1 MKINDLKPAPG
12 AKKSRRRV
20 GRGLGSGRGKTAG
33 RGQKGQASRSGFS
46 QGSGW
51 EGGRSRLIMR
61 LPKRGFTHQGIEYQI
76 INLRDLN
83 DFDEGSTVNA
93 ESLRNAGVIRHAN
106 RPVKLLG
113 DGELTVRNLRLELDA
128 CSRGAAQAVQ
138 DAGGS
143 VVGLEQS
150 AQEEAGSSQP
160 SNQAVSTQKA
170 NQEVAQSDKE
180 NQALSAAQSN
190 ESQSGYDEGDDDDG
204 KTVIDSP
211 EETQSGPEDDNMS
224 QGVSEAPSSP
234 EENGSSEGAAE
245 DEEQS

>member
-46 QGSGW
+46 QSAGW
-51 EGGRSRLIMR
+51 EGGRSRLVMR

-76 INLRDLN
+76 VNLRDLN
-83 DFDEGSTVNA
+83 DFDEGSTVNP
-93 ESLRNAGVIRHAN
+93 ESLRAAGVVRHAN

-128 CSRGAAQAVQ
+128 YSSGAVRAVQ
-138 DAGGS
+138 SAGGS
-143 VVGLEQS
+143 LVGVEQASENTVESGS
-150 AQEEAGSSQP
+150 AEVSDDAGQ
-160 SNQAVSTQKA
+160 
-170 NQEVAQSDKE
+170 AQSTSQLD
-180 NQALSAAQSN
+180 
-190 ESQSGYDEGDDDDG
+190 ESRSGDDEDNDG

-234 EENGSSEGAAE
+234 EESDTD
-245 DEEQS
+245 DEEQA

>member
-83 DFDEGSTVNA
+83 DFDEGSTVNP
-93 ESLRNAGVIRHAN
+93 ENLRAAGVIRHAN

-113 DGELTVRNLRLELDA
+113 DGELTVRGLRLELDA

-143 VVGLEQS
+143 VAGLGAS
-150 AQEEAGSSQP
+150 AQEEVNSGQTT
-160 SNQAVSTQKA
+160 NQEVSTQNA
-170 NQEVAQSDKE
+170 DQEVAQSNE
-180 NQALSAAQSN
+180 EVQAQSVPQSN
-190 ESQSGYDEGDDDDG
+190 ESRSGDDEDEGG

-211 EETQSGPEDDNMS
+211 EETQSGPEDEDMS

-234 EENGSSEGAAE
+234 EENGSSEGATD
-245 DEEQS
+245 DEEKS

>member
-76 INLRDLN
+76 INLRDLGV
-83 DFDEGSTVNA
+83 FDEGSTVDA
-93 ESLRNAGVIRHAN
+93 EALRNAGIIRHAN

-128 CSRGAAQAVQ
+128 CSRGAAQAIQ

-143 VVGLEQS
+143 VAGLEAG
-150 AQEEAGSSQP
+150 AQEEADSSQ
-160 SNQAVSTQKA
+160 SQTANQAVSTQKA
-170 NQEVAQSDKE
+170 DQEVASGEEVGAQSTPQSD
-180 NQALSAAQSN
+180 
-190 ESQSGYDEGDDDDG
+190 ESQSGDDEDEDG

-211 EETQSGPEDDNMS
+211 EETQSSPEDDNMS

-234 EENGSSEGAAE
+234 EEGASSEGATD
-245 DEEQS
+245 DEEQA

>member
-143 VVGLEQS
+143 VVGLEAS
-150 AQEEAGSSQP
+150 TQEEGGAQTVQASSEDQ
-160 SNQAVSTQKA
+160 
-170 NQEVAQSDKE
+170 AQSTP
-180 NQALSAAQSN
+180 QSS
-190 ESQSGYDEGDDDDG
+190 EPQSGDDEGDDDEG

-211 EETQSGPEDDNMS
+211 EETQSGPESEDVS
-224 QGVSEAPSSP
+224 QAVSEAPSSP
-234 EENGSSEGAAE
+234 EESGSSQGTTE